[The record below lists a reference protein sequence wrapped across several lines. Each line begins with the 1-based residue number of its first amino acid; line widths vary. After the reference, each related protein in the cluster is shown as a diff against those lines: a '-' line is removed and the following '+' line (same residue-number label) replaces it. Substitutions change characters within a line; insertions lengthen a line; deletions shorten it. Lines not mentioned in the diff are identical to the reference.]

1 MAYLGTINLVSGDN
15 LPELTVTLRDA
26 NEPAP
31 GKRLDED
38 DPETWMP
45 IDLTERFVNMHI
57 REQGGP
63 LEHVLPMIV
72 LEPPE
77 DGRCATIFPI
87 GTLERAGLFEA
98 EFEVINEF
106 GGAKHTVYDL
116 LKMKVREK
124 FDV

>member
-15 LPELTVTLRDA
+15 LPELTVTLRDSNA
-26 NEPAP
+26 AAP

-45 IDLTERFVNMHI
+45 IDLNDRCVNMLI
-57 REQGGP
+57 REQGGD
-63 LEHVLPMIV
+63 LEHTLAMTVLA
-72 LEPPE
+72 PPE
-77 DGRCATIFPI
+77 DGRCTTIFPA
-87 GTLERAGLFEA
+87 GTLDRAGLFEA

-116 LKMKVREK
+116 LKLRIREK